1 MRGLINEIEQSY
13 HKTKHTSVV
22 SGDTNVTSLY
32 MLKVI
37 FHVFIQLIFS
47 DHSLHTR
54 YYVEL

>member
-1 MRGLINEIEQSY
+1 MKLSD
-13 HKTKHTSVV
+13 HTIKQTAVV

-47 DHSLHTR
+47 VIISYIPGT
-54 YYVEL
+54 V